1 MYNQK
6 EDTKGYDVLI
16 IGGGQS
22 ALACA
27 YFLRRTAL
35 SYLILDDQP
44 KSGGAWQHGWDSLTL
59 FSPSEYSSLPGWMM
73 PKSVDKYPSRQ
84 EVIDYLT
91 AYEDRYKIQVQRPVK
106 VFSVR
111 KTEIGFEVKTSKGLF
126 KSRIV
131 ISATGSWQNPFI
143 PAIAGLE
150 LFQGKQIHSAHY
162 KNAEGLQGKK
172 VLIVGNGNSGAQI
185 LAEVSKVA
193 ETVWAVQQNPEYLPD
208 GVDGKVLFDLAS
220 AKYQA
225 LQSGKEFDPKQYNLG
240 NIVMV
245 PSVLEARG
253 RHALGFRQTFTG
265 LTATGVIWPDREQ
278 ENFDVII
285 WCTGFRYATQY
296 LQPLAVL
303 DEKLKA
309 ETIETKSKD
318 IDGLYFV
325 GYGNWTGFA
334 SATLIGVGRS
344 ARNTINDIVEN
355 LKQKI

>member
-1 MYNQK
+1 MN
-6 EDTKGYDVLI
+6 EYDVLI

-44 KSGGAWQHGWDSLTL
+44 KSGGAWQHSWDSLTL

-73 PKSVDKYPSRQ
+73 PKSKGKFPSRQ

-91 AYEDRYKIQVQRPVK
+91 AYEDRYKIQVQRPIK
-106 VFSVR
+106 VFNVR
-111 KTEIGFEVKTSKGLF
+111 KTENGFEVETSKALF
-126 KSRIV
+126 KSKVV
-131 ISATGSWQNPFI
+131 ISATGSWQNPFT
-143 PAIAGLE
+143 PPVSGFE
-150 LFQGKQIHSAHY
+150 LFQGEQIHSAYY
-162 KNAEGLQGKK
+162 KNAEGLQDKK

-185 LAEVSKVA
+185 LSEVSKVA
-193 ETVWAVQQNPEYLPD
+193 DTVWAVQQEPEYLPD
-208 GVDGKVLFDLAS
+208 EVDGRVLFDLAS

-245 PSVLEARG
+245 PSVMEARE
-253 RHALGFRQTFTG
+253 RNALQFRQTFTA
-265 LTATGVIWPDREQ
+265 LTTTGVIWPDGRQ
-278 ENFDVII
+278 EDFDVII
-285 WCTGFRYATQY
+285 WCTGFRYANQY
-296 LQPLAVL
+296 LQTLGIL
-303 DEKLKA
+303 DEKFKS
-309 ETIETKSKD
+309 ETQETKSTA

-325 GYGNWTGFA
+325 GYGSWTGFA

-344 ARNTINDIVEN
+344 ARNTINDITEN

>member
-1 MYNQK
+1 MK
-6 EDTKGYDVLI
+6 EYDVLI

-27 YFLRRTAL
+27 YFLRRTTL

-44 KSGGAWQHGWDSLTL
+44 KSGGAWQHSWDSLTL
-59 FSPSEYSSLPGWMM
+59 FSPAEYSSLPGWMM
-73 PKSVDKYPSRQ
+73 PKSTGKYPSRQ

-106 VFSVR
+106 VLSVH
-111 KTEIGFEVKTSKGLF
+111 KTEIGFEVATSKGLF
-126 KSRIV
+126 KSKAV
-131 ISATGSWQNPFI
+131 ISATGSWQNPFT
-143 PAIAGLE
+143 PSVAGLE
-150 LFQGKQIHSAHY
+150 LFQGEQIHSAYY
-162 KNAEGLQGKK
+162 KNAESLQGKK

-193 ETVWAVQQNPEYLPD
+193 DTVWAVQQDPQYLPD
-208 GVDGKVLFDLAS
+208 EVDGRVLFDLAS

-245 PSVLEARG
+245 PSVLEARQ
-253 RHALGFRQTFTG
+253 RKALQFRQTFTA
-265 LTATGVIWPDREQ
+265 LTPTGVAWPDGQ
-278 ENFDVII
+278 QQDFDVII
-285 WCTGFRYATQY
+285 WCTGFRYANQY
-296 LQPLAVL
+296 LQSLSIL
-303 DEKLKA
+303 DEKFTA
-309 ETIETKSKD
+309 ETEETKSKA

-344 ARNTINDIVEN
+344 ARNTINDITEN